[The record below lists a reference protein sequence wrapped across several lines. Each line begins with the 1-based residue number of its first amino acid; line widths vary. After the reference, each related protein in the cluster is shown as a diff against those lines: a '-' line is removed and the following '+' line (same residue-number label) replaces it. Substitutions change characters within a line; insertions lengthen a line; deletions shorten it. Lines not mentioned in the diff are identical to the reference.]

1 VLEERVKSEAVK
13 ETVMRKPVLITT
25 LVSLIS
31 FGFVLA
37 HSTVKTAVPADHAHV
52 MTAPKTVTVN
62 FDEKFETKS
71 AVFKVYYLPMTSMMK
86 NGKTMNSGQ
95 MDDVA
100 EATMN
105 KYVDLKKDTSSRVDS
120 GMQKT
125 TAMTKAVV
133 LNLKSGLKPGV
144 YVTMWKLKADDGD
157 TVKGFIHFHFD
168 GKM

>member
-1 VLEERVKSEAVK
+1 MK
-13 ETVMRKPVLITT
+13 KPVLIATLLS
-25 LVSLIS
+25 LVSL
-31 FGFVLA
+31 GWVMA
-37 HSTVKTAVPADHAHV
+37 HSTVKSAIPADHAHV
-52 MTAPKTVTVN
+52 MTAPKTVSVN
-62 FDEKFETKS
+62 FDEKFEEKS

-100 EATMN
+100 EAAMN
-105 KYVDLKKDTSSRVDS
+105 KYVDLKKDTSSRVDT

-125 TAMTKAVV
+125 SATTAKVV

-157 TVKGFIHFHFD
+157 TVKGFIHFHLD